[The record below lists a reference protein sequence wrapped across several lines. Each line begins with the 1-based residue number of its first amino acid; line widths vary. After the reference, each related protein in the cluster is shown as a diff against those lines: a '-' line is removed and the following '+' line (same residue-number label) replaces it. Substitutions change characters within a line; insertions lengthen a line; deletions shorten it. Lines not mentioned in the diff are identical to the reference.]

1 MAPLKKT
8 LWTRNFTLVTFATI
22 LGSAGGIAGSF
33 ALSFL
38 VFDETGSTLASALL
52 LAIQVLP
59 NVFIPLILAPVMDRL
74 PRKPFLVGG
83 DAVNG
88 ALYFALGVYLL
99 VLPFSYIE
107 YLCFSLVMACLSSFD
122 QLAYNSFYPRL
133 IPDGFEEKGYT
144 VSSMIYPVLNVVMM
158 PVAALLLD
166 AVGVPAIL
174 MGQGVLSIL
183 AALTESRIRVEET
196 VRRDEAGKLFSFR
209 TWWRDLCDAA
219 RFLKKDDGL
228 RSIYLYMMTTN
239 GLGNGYS
246 SILVAFFRSTPG
258 FTMTMYSFFTVAE
271 FLGRSLGG
279 LQNYRKP
286 VPPKRRFTF
295 AFLTY
300 QVYEAMDMLLLW
312 LPYPLMLV
320 NRAACGFLGINSA
333 VLREAAVQK
342 YIPEAYRARLNAFF
356 SVLIS
361 AGLSVFG
368 LLVGAMGE
376 VLDYR
381 LCITL
386 CAGFCSAVLWC
397 TVWRHRK
404 SVREIYNRDTGEDTA
419 G

>member
-22 LGSAGGIAGSF
+22 LGSIGGIAGSF

-88 ALYFALGVYLL
+88 ALYFLLGVYLL

-107 YLCFSLVMACLSSFD
+107 YLCFSLVLACLSSFD

-133 IPDGFEEKGYT
+133 IPGGFEEKGYT

-174 MGQGVLSIL
+174 MGQGVLSLL

-196 VRRDEAGKLFSFR
+196 VRRDEAGKLFSFK
-209 TWWRDLCDAA
+209 TWWRDLRGAA
-219 RFLKKDDGL
+219 RFLQKDDGL

-258 FTMTMYSFFTVAE
+258 FTVAMYSLFTVFE
-271 FLGRSLGG
+271 FAGRSLGG
-279 LQNYRKP
+279 ILHYRKP
-286 VPPKRRFTF
+286 VPVKHRFTF
-295 AFLTY
+295 AFWTY
-300 QVYEAMDMLLLW
+300 QIYEAMDMLLLW
-312 LPYPLMLV
+312 LPYPLMLLS
-320 NRAACGFLGINSA
+320 RAACGFLGINSA

-342 YIPEAYRARLNAFF
+342 YIPEEYRARLNAFF

-361 AGLSVFG
+361 AGISAFG
-368 LLVGAMGE
+368 LLIGAMGE
-376 VLDYR
+376 LLDYR

-386 CAGFCSAVLWC
+386 AAGLCSAVLWC

-404 SVREIYNRDTGEDTA
+404 SVRAIYNRETEG
-419 G
+419 

>member
-22 LGSAGGIAGSF
+22 LGSIGGIAGSF

-88 ALYFALGVYLL
+88 ALYFLLGVYLL
-99 VLPFSYIE
+99 VLPFAYIE
-107 YLCFSLVMACLSSFD
+107 YLCFSLVLACLSSFD

-174 MGQGVLSIL
+174 MGQGVLSLL

-196 VRRDEAGKLFSFR
+196 VRRDEAGKLFSFK
-209 TWWRDLCDAA
+209 TWWRDLRGAA

-258 FTMTMYSFFTVAE
+258 FTVAMYSLFTVFE
-271 FLGRSLGG
+271 FAGRSLGG
-279 LQNYRKP
+279 ILHYRKP
-286 VPPKRRFTF
+286 VPVKHRFTF
-295 AFLTY
+295 AFWTY
-300 QVYEAMDMLLLW
+300 QIYEAMDMLLLW
-312 LPYPLMLV
+312 FPYPLMLLS
-320 NRAACGFLGINSA
+320 RAACGFLGINSA

-342 YIPEAYRARLNAFF
+342 YIPEEYRARLNAFF

-361 AGLSVFG
+361 AGISAFG
-368 LLVGAMGE
+368 LLIGAMGE
-376 VLDYR
+376 LLDYR

-386 CAGFCSAVLWC
+386 AAGLCSAVLWC

-404 SVREIYNRDTGEDTA
+404 SVRAIYNRETEG
-419 G
+419 

>member
-8 LWTRNFTLVTFATI
+8 LWTRNFTLVTFATV
-22 LGSAGGIAGSF
+22 LGSIGGIAGSF

-74 PRKPFLVGG
+74 PRKPFLVGV

-88 ALYFALGVYLL
+88 ALYFLLGVYLL
-99 VLPFSYIE
+99 VLPFAYIE
-107 YLCFSLVMACLSSFD
+107 YLCFSLVLACLSSFD

-133 IPDGFEEKGYT
+133 IPGGFEEKGYT

-174 MGQGVLSIL
+174 MGQGVLSLL

-196 VRRDEAGKLFSFR
+196 VRRDEAGKLFSFK
-209 TWWRDLCDAA
+209 TWWRDLRGAA

-258 FTMTMYSFFTVAE
+258 FTVAMYSLFTVFE
-271 FLGRSLGG
+271 FAGRSLGG
-279 LQNYRKP
+279 ILHYRKP
-286 VPPKRRFTF
+286 VPVKHRFTF
-295 AFLTY
+295 AFWTY
-300 QVYEAMDMLLLW
+300 QIYEAMDMLLLW
-312 LPYPLMLV
+312 LPYPLMLLS
-320 NRAACGFLGINSA
+320 RAACGFLGINSA

-342 YIPEAYRARLNAFF
+342 YIPEEYRARLNAFF

-361 AGLSVFG
+361 AGISAFG
-368 LLVGAMGE
+368 LLIGAMGE
-376 VLDYR
+376 LLDYR

-386 CAGFCSAVLWC
+386 AAGLCSAVLWC

-404 SVREIYNRDTGEDTA
+404 SVRAIYNRETKG
-419 G
+419 

>member
-286 VPPKRRFTF
+286 VPPKRRFIF

-368 LLVGAMGE
+368 LLIGAMGE

-404 SVREIYNRDTGEDTA
+404 SVREIYNRDTVEDTA

>member
-1 MAPLKKT
+1 MDPLKKT

-22 LGSAGGIAGSF
+22 LGSIGGIAGSF

-59 NVFIPLILAPVMDRL
+59 NVFIPIILAPVMDRL

-88 ALYFALGVYLL
+88 ALYFLLGVYLL
-99 VLPFSYIE
+99 VLPFAYIE
-107 YLCFSLVMACLSSFD
+107 YLCFSLVLACLSSFD

-133 IPDGFEEKGYT
+133 IPGGFEEKGYT

-174 MGQGVLSIL
+174 MGQGVLSLL

-196 VRRDEAGKLFSFR
+196 VRRDEAGKLFSFK
-209 TWWRDLCDAA
+209 TWWRDLRDAA
-219 RFLKKDDGL
+219 RFLQKDDGL

-258 FTMTMYSFFTVAE
+258 FTVAMYSLFTVFE
-271 FLGRSLGG
+271 FAGRSLGG
-279 LQNYRKP
+279 ILHYRKP
-286 VPPKRRFTF
+286 VPAKHRFTF
-295 AFLTY
+295 AFWTY
-300 QVYEAMDMLLLW
+300 QIYEAMDMLLLW
-312 LPYPLMLV
+312 LPYPLMLLS
-320 NRAACGFLGINSA
+320 RAACGFLGINSA

-342 YIPEAYRARLNAFF
+342 YIPEEYRARLNAFF

-361 AGLSVFG
+361 AGVSAFG
-368 LLVGAMGE
+368 LLIGAMGE
-376 VLDYR
+376 LLDYR

-386 CAGFCSAVLWC
+386 AAGLCSAVLWC

-404 SVREIYNRDTGEDTA
+404 SVRAIYNRETEG
-419 G
+419 